1 MFLLKTLHI
10 IDFSPKGI
18 QKKELEGR
26 RKRSTPEKI
35 CLSGLAE

>member
-26 RKRSTPEKI
+26 RKRGGDQ
-35 CLSGLAE
+35 LQRRFA